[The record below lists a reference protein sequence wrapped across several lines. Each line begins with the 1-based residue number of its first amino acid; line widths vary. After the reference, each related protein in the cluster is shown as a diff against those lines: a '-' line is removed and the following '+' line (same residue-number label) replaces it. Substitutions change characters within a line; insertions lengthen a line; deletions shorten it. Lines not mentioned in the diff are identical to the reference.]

1 MGGLGVTEGEG
12 RDGREEMHGRVGVVA
27 SIDLYDLEKVLGML
41 GGGREGKIM
50 GSLWTGDAW
59 RTLR

>member
-1 MGGLGVTEGEG
+1 
-12 RDGREEMHGRVGVVA
+12 MHGGGGVVA
-27 SIDLYDLEKVLGML
+27 SIDVYDLEKVLGML
-41 GGGREGKIM
+41 GGGREVKRM

>member
-1 MGGLGVTEGEG
+1 MGGLGVTEGDG
-12 RDGREEMHGRVGVVA
+12 RDGTEDMHGGGGVVA
-27 SIDLYDLEKVLGML
+27 SIDVYELEKVLGML